1 MGGDRQYG
9 VGRRLGHAQAG
20 RERQKAILL
29 ARVRRRLPLGFVDV
43 GNHAPNDFRPH
54 ATVASSAML
63 FQTIRRRVGAKPG
76 DDVRLPLR
84 SGQVLWA

>member
-1 MGGDRQYG
+1 
-9 VGRRLGHAQAG
+9 
-20 RERQKAILL
+20 
-29 ARVRRRLPLGFVDV
+29 V